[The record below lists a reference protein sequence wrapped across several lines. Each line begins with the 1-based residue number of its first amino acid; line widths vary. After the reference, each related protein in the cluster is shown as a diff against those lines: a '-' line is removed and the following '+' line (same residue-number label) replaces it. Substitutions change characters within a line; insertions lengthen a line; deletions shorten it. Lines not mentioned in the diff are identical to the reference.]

1 MEMIEDLGLIEYGK
15 HGAKT
20 RCAKFKCPICNLVFQ
35 ARVSNVKNGNTSKCR
50 SCATSILNRTHR
62 MSGTKLYY
70 IWQGIKDR
78 CNNSKNK
85 RFKYYGGKGVKVFH
99 LWENNFD
106 NFQKWATS
114 NEYKEGLSIDRIDND
129 GNYEPNNCRWVTLSE
144 NTIKANINKKNEAQ
158 LKAKDKITQDIKEAY
173 ELKSIAY
180 DLLLEAIKLK
190 DDEIER
196 VKEAMQEFVNRCEK
210 GEAIRSRYTYYK
222 FKELLKDKK

>member
-144 NTIKANINKKNEAQ
+144 NTIKANINKKYEAQ
-158 LKAKDKITQDIKEAY
+158 LKAKDE
-173 ELKSIAY
+173 EIAKY
-180 DLLLEAIKLK
+180 QMAIDKQSKRAELEALQHRSCEGCKHLLASPRICLK
-190 DDEIER
+190 RIQNCDGILPKDFCCNRYEP
-196 VKEAMQEFVNRCEK
+196 KE
-210 GEAIRSRYTYYK
+210 
-222 FKELLKDKK
+222 